1 MTPDRFHA
9 IFQELMDENPFAV
22 RATLRILQTEFT
34 ETVPTLAVTC
44 EERPRL
50 LVNLQFVDGK
60 LPDGSPCQGAAVP

>member
-22 RATLRILQTEFT
+22 RATLRILDTEFT

-50 LVNLQFVDGK
+50 LVNLEFVAANCQTGR
-60 LPDGSPCQGAAVP
+60 PRQGAAVP